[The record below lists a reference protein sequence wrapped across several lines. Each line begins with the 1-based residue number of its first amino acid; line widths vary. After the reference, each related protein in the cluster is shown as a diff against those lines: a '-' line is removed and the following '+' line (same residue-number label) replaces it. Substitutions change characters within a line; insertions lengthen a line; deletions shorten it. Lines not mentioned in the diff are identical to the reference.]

1 MNTYWMR
8 RRIEGRIVGL
18 DKLSILAAV
27 RRSLK
32 VATMTRKKVHMAVRK
47 KKMKREIRGTTIKL
61 KITINVTAL
70 LITKEPLI
78 SMATV
83 AVAVEVM
90 CQVHHRL
97 LVITYLLT

>member
-1 MNTYWMR
+1 MR
-8 RRIEGRIVGL
+8 KRIEGKIVGL
-18 DKLSILAAV
+18 DKHLIQAAA
-27 RRSLK
+27 RKSLK

-47 KKMKREIRGTTIKL
+47 KMMKREIRGITIKL

-70 LITKEPLI
+70 LITREPLT

-90 CQVHHRL
+90 CRVHHQL
-97 LVITYLLT
+97 PVITYLLM